1 MLSEIS
7 QTETNIVWF
16 HLCVKFKKYSKVN
29 LRKKQYTHRYRNQSS
44 GYQWGEGLGEK
55 EYWGREFRST
65 NY

>member
-1 MLSEIS
+1 MVYDITNTWNLKNQQIYMAKWKHTHCKIK
-7 QTETNIVWF
+7 QT
-16 HLCVKFKKYSKVN
+16 K
-29 LRKKQYTHRYRNQSS
+29 